1 MALFQPTNVSPSTF
15 TNTGTVDATEDL
27 EVTWQVNGNSPM
39 VAYQI
44 QIMQNDTDSTEVY
57 DSNKITLQTPFYGV
71 DYKGNVKF
79 FSTKITS
86 SQLSTAGIVNGYEN
100 GYKLLITQWWGNTD
114 AQSVRQ
120 SSASYF
126 ITRAKPTV
134 TMGTIPT
141 QFTFIKYT
149 FSATYSQAQGD
160 AIEWMQWEIEWDCGA
175 FEKVY
180 DTGKIYGTADLK
192 TTYDCFFPT
201 STYRI
206 KCTVQTEN
214 GVQADTGWVT
224 FQTWYNIGF
233 DNAHMVACPL
243 CDRDAVMVG
252 VPKNAYVLGNATGTY
267 SFSGSSNNYSIT
279 LPADTKIQWSGGV
292 GVTLDISTKCTYIV
306 GGNAMSVT
314 QNPDNPLMEI
324 IGASGETGIYADTK
338 GIFIKRND
346 DVLYRTNSSSY
357 SGGNFAVAI
366 SNAHVEICYI
376 TAGASRT
383 ETANIPAWQ
392 KDREDA
398 IAIYGGNSFKLIWA
412 FIGDQTEYANRLFN
426 GTLGTP
432 AYDELTQFIYAP
444 GGTLL
449 SGGNLANV
457 QNFSRFT
464 VFRNRTER
472 TEFTRVAE
480 YPIGFTNIFDYG
492 AASQIEYQYVCYP
505 LYTTE
510 ISDFNIYP
518 YYRSM
523 NVNPL
528 FWNYTVLTA
537 YKDSEN
543 YYHVLS
549 EYRFALDVASGAVG
563 NNNTPSLWQNFTQYP
578 TMQKTSSNY
587 KSGTLSAFIGKVV
600 DGEYVGDI
608 DLMNELYAL
617 STDGLTKFLKT
628 RKGDFMMIETSAPII
643 QQIGDKFAAQPAK
656 ISLPWVETGSA
667 EGVSVIGNAMLSDAP
682 FFYVDLVEGEAIM
695 LYFPEYVDSGA
706 FTIVDGDLYL
716 NDPGIYD
723 ESAYSLG
730 TNKNVM
736 LEV

>member
-1 MALFQPTNVSPSTF
+1 
-15 TNTGTVDATEDL
+15 
-27 EVTWQVNGNSPM
+27 M

-57 DSNKITLQTPFYGV
+57 DSDKITLQTPFYGV

-79 FSTKITS
+79 FSTEITS

-100 GYKLLITQWWGNTD
+100 GYKMLITQWWGATD
-114 AQSVRQ
+114 AQSVKQ

-134 TMGTIPT
+134 TMGTIPS

-149 FSATYSQAQGD
+149 FSATYSQAQCD

-180 DTGKIYGTADLK
+180 DTGKVYGTADLK

-206 KCTVQTEN
+206 KCTVQTES

-252 VPKNAYVLGNATGTY
+252 VPKNAYVLGRATGTY
-267 SFSGSSNNYSIT
+267 SFGGGTGLNYMLT
-279 LPADTKIQWSGGV
+279 PYEGTKIQWSGGV
-292 GVTLDISTKCTYIV
+292 GVTLDIPTGCTYILS
-306 GGNAMSVT
+306 AIAASPA
-314 QNPDNPLMEI
+314 QNPVTPMMEI
-324 IGASGETGIYADTK
+324 IGEKNKTGIFADTA
-338 GIFIKRND
+338 GIFVRKD
-346 DVLYRTNSSSY
+346 DEVLFRTNSTSY
-357 SGGNFAVAI
+357 SGGNFALAI
-366 SNAHVEICYI
+366 SNSHVEIYYLSGGS
-376 TAGASRT
+376 TRSET
-383 ETANIPAWQ
+383 ENIPAWQ
-392 KDREDA
+392 RDRVEA
-398 IAIYGGNSFKLIWA
+398 IAIYGASSFKLIWA
-412 FIGDQTEYANRLFN
+412 FMGDRTDYAESLFN
-426 GTLGTP
+426 GEMGAP
-432 AYDELTQFIYAP
+432 AYDDTTQFIYYP

-449 SGGNLANV
+449 SGGNLGNI
-457 QNFSRFT
+457 QNFSRFS

-472 TEFTRVAE
+472 TAFTHVAE
-480 YPIGFTNIFDYG
+480 YPIGFTSIYDYG

-505 LYTTE
+505 LYTTQY
-510 ISDFNIYP
+510 SDFNIYP
-518 YYRSM
+518 YYRSR
-523 NVNPL
+523 NVKPI
-528 FWNYTVLTA
+528 FWNYTLLTA

-578 TMQKTSSNY
+578 TVQKTSSNY

-628 RKGDFMMIETSAPII
+628 RKGDFMMVETSAPVI

-656 ISLPWVETGSA
+656 ISLPWVESGSA

-682 FFYVDLVEGEAIM
+682 FFYVDLIEGEAIM

-730 TNKNVM
+730 TDKNVM